1 MDATQFSANL
11 SERHKAEL
19 IATSAALLNHPLHV
33 SAQRLDSFALRL
45 HRIEPPRDRDLPI
58 LPPQPIL
65 RPAPQWV
72 SLARAAL
79 QAPPPTLIIGYEAAL
94 ARAADA
100 LIAERPVLLSGTSGS
115 GKTAFLRGLAADPR
129 LQAHFS
135 IILWLEMQPDR
146 ETFTRLLALALEAP
160 HILSAAPEA
169 QPAMLSAAFQAARA
183 VLLCDFSIPEA
194 DQAWFSAFAPHTA
207 HLSAATADTPH
218 AERIMLGKLPSPV
231 VRQWLAEQTRLSPAE
246 LERLAELISGQA
258 ALLRLCAALLAEDD
272 LTPQQLI
279 DILRAAPA
287 DQRYAA
293 LLHESINTFPTEYR
307 ALCHDLAATQQ
318 VLLPSALIAE
328 RLAHPVAARRALTFL
343 ARRRLIDLHPTA
355 EGDLCSLL
363 FRLPADQISDSA
375 QPFAVAPRTFAPFSQ
390 LDYVQDARAA
400 RAEFLHKQ
408 GIALTEENRPDEA
421 AESLQQA
428 LALRQALNA
437 PYAIAET
444 LSALGRLAYL
454 NGDDSAAIAHL
465 EAAAEIL
472 HKLRDVPALELMRL
486 ALCRTYAR
494 VGRLEAALSIVDD
507 ESAPPADLAA
517 LYRARGEWDKAL
529 TCYERWLAASD
540 DSEDGWLLAQIGRAE
555 TLILAGRVDEA
566 LQSAPQGSFTA
577 LWAQALICQLAGDLD
592 GALHSYAAL
601 ESVTPH
607 AWRGTVARS
616 AARVLAA
623 HGEVREAAML
633 VGAEGV
639 WYEARQPYA
648 AFARQRLSLALYA
661 HFCLML
667 GDSENALR
675 AAQES
680 RALRAERADPES
692 EAIACR
698 VLGRLA
704 WQGGDYEGALAA
716 FEAELKALSA
726 PSLRD
731 DAERATVLHLLGDLH
746 REQRNFERAAA
757 CYRRALS
764 YQDAEISERLLTLL
778 ALAECLAELG
788 RSAES
793 LEVGA
798 EAVAA
803 LYPHTESA
811 DLALVGSVLARQAQ
825 RQAAFGRAERALAI
839 GEHWLQRLMERL
851 EEALNHPEPALNAL
865 AIGLYLRSLPDVALA
880 EHDPIRLIDLA
891 ERALLITE
899 TSAPQ
904 TWAAWAARRDL
915 AELYGRL
922 GRWAESA
929 EVLAPLLAQ
938 VRQMSAPQGET
949 GYLALAVH
957 VGVARAAAN
966 LGDLALA
973 VRHYEAA
980 LPYETDEQAR
990 CLLCLE
996 AAEACHTAGDD
1007 ACAAEYY
1014 TQAADLLRRQRDAK
1028 RYAETL
1034 IALGY
1039 GRLRLKQHSAAVE
1052 AFQEALRAMER
1063 TTKPEAAL
1071 MAQLYA
1077 DLGAAYAALGQT
1089 RGAAGAF
1096 KQALGLIDQFSA
1108 PERYAAI
1115 LTAFARSEMLL
1126 EAYQSA
1132 ATAYQEVLQFDHAPA
1147 ERRKLLSEQAA
1158 ALSKL
1163 GQVPEAIHAYEQ
1175 ALALSE
1181 DAAERAALQQAL
1193 GEGYMLME
1201 NYDAARAQY
1210 EAALDGA
1217 PPEQIG
1223 AVWHAL
1229 GALQRAEANSD
1240 AASGDYKHSLLQAAL
1255 NAYTHALLHLDSRR
1269 DSALRAA
1276 TERAIGE
1283 LYLATQRPQQAIAP
1297 LERALELEK
1306 AQPRQATATLITLMQ
1321 ALAQAYEASGN
1332 LTRAVAYHHSV
1343 LVYQD
1348 TQSALDD
1355 HLATLGQL
1363 ARLYMQL
1370 GRYGEVIK
1378 AAEEALRLEA
1388 PLSRPNYARLSQ
1400 TYFMYGKAQHELHQL
1415 ELAAANLRRAI
1426 KTPRPTPIQEAARQ
1440 ALAEVEAEIARHE
1453 QTLAAA
1459 EQSRLLLERTRLPD
1473 LKSLAF
1479 VIALQTQSNH
1489 ALGRLDAA
1497 QTHLEALIA
1506 LLRQRR
1512 HEMSAVPDPTVQT
1525 LLLLLRGAEQAA
1537 NKHQDAAA
1545 AEYRAAL
1552 EALQRDPHPNAALLW
1567 VVRFLLEDKQTT
1579 P

>member
-19 IATSAALLNHPLHV
+19 IATSAALLNYPLHV
-33 SAQRLDSFALRL
+33 PTQRLDSFALRL
-45 HRIEPPRDRDLPI
+45 HRIEPPRDRDLPV
-58 LPPQPIL
+58 LTPQPLL
-65 RPAPQWV
+65 RPAPQWI

-100 LIAERPVLLSGTSGS
+100 LIAERPVVLSGTSGS
-115 GKTAFLRGLAADPR
+115 GKTAFLRALAANPR

-135 IILWLEMQPDR
+135 VILWLDVLPDR
-146 ETFTRLLALALEAP
+146 ETFARLLALALDAP

-169 QPAMLSAAFQAARA
+169 QPAMLSAALQAQRA
-183 VLLCDFSIPEA
+183 VLLCDFALPEA
-194 DQAWFSAFAPHTA
+194 DRAWLSALAPHTA
-207 HLSAATADTPH
+207 RLSAALPDPN
-218 AERIMLGKLPSPV
+218 AEQIMLGKLPSPA
-231 VRQWLAEQTRLSPAE
+231 VRQWLAEQTPLSPAE
-246 LERLAELISGQA
+246 LDSLTELIDGQA

-272 LTPQQLI
+272 LTPVQLI
-279 DILRAAPA
+279 EILRAAPT
-287 DQRYAA
+287 DQRYAT
-293 LLHESINTFPTEYR
+293 LLRESINTFPAEYR
-307 ALCHDLAATQQ
+307 ALCHDLAATQPL
-318 VLLPSALIAE
+318 LLPSSLITE
-328 RLAHPVAARRALTFL
+328 RIGHPVAARRALTFL
-343 ARRRLIDLHPTA
+343 ARRRLIDLHPMP
-355 EGDLCSLL
+355 EGDLCSIL
-363 FRLPADQISDSA
+363 FRLPADQISEAA
-375 QPFAVAPRTFAPFSQ
+375 QPFSVAPRTFERFSQ
-390 LDYVQDARAA
+390 LDLVQDERAA

-421 AESLQQA
+421 AESLHQA
-428 LALRQALNA
+428 LTLRQALNA

-454 NGDDSAAIAHL
+454 NGDDAAAIAHL
-465 EAAAEIL
+465 EAAAELL
-472 HKLRDVPALELMRL
+472 HKLRDVPALELLRL
-486 ALCRTYAR
+486 ALCRAYAR
-494 VGRLEAALSIVDD
+494 AGRLEAALSIVDD

-517 LYRARGEWDKAL
+517 LYRARGDWEKAL
-529 TCYERWLAASD
+529 ECYERWTATTD

-555 TLILAGRVDEA
+555 TLILAGRAEEA
-566 LQSAPQGSFTA
+566 LHSAPQGSFTA
-577 LWAQALICQLAGDLD
+577 LWAQALICQLSGDLE
-592 GALHSYAAL
+592 GALNSYAAL

-623 HGEVREAAML
+623 RGEVREAAML

-667 GDSENALR
+667 GDSDNALR

-680 RALRAERADPES
+680 RALRAERADPEA

-704 WQGGDYEGALAA
+704 WQAGDYEGAMAA

-731 DAERATVLHLLGDLH
+731 DAERAIVLHLLGDLH

-764 YQDAEISERLLTLL
+764 YHGTNPSERLLTLL

-788 RSAES
+788 RNTES

-803 LYPHTESA
+803 LYPHAESA
-811 DLALVGSVLARQAQ
+811 DLALVGSVLAKQAQ
-825 RQAAFGRAERALAI
+825 RQAAFGRPERALAI
-839 GEHWLQRLMERL
+839 GEHWLHTLTERF
-851 EEALNHPEPALNAL
+851 EEALNHPESALNAL
-865 AIGLYLRSLPDVALA
+865 AIGLYLRSMPNSALA

-899 TSAPQ
+899 TRAPQ
-904 TWAAWAARRDL
+904 TQAAWAARRDL

-922 GRWAESA
+922 GHWAESA

-938 VRQMSAPQGET
+938 VRQMSVPEGET

-957 VGVARAAAN
+957 KGVARAAAN

-1014 TQAADLLRRQRDAK
+1014 TQAAALLRRQRDAK

-1132 ATAYQEVLQFDHAPA
+1132 ATAYQEVLQFDHSPA

-1163 GQVPEAIHAYEQ
+1163 GQVREAIHAYEQ
-1175 ALALSE
+1175 ALTLSE

-1193 GEGYMLME
+1193 GELYMLLE
-1201 NYDAARAQY
+1201 DFDTARAQY

-1217 PPEQIG
+1217 PPEQVG
-1223 AVWHAL
+1223 ALWHAL
-1229 GALQRAEANSD
+1229 GELQRAEANSD
-1240 AASGDYKHSLLQAAL
+1240 AAI
-1255 NAYTHALLHLDSRR
+1255 NAYTHALLHLDARR
-1269 DSALRAA
+1269 ASALRAA

-1283 LYLATQRPQQAIAP
+1283 LYLATQRPQQAIPP

-1306 AQPRQATATLITLMQ
+1306 AQPRQATGTLITLMQ
-1321 ALAQAYEASGN
+1321 ALAQAHEACGD
-1332 LTRAVAYHHSV
+1332 LARAVAYHHSV

-1348 TQSALDD
+1348 AHSVLDD

-1370 GRYGEVIK
+1370 GRYGEVLK

-1400 TYFMYGKAQHELHQL
+1400 TYFMYGKAQHGLHQL
-1415 ELAAANLRRAI
+1415 DLAAANLRRAI

-1479 VIALQTQSNH
+1479 VIALQAQSNH
-1489 ALGRLDAA
+1489 ALGRLEAA

-1512 HEMSAVPDPTVQT
+1512 HEMSANADPTLQT
-1525 LLLLLRGAEQAA
+1525 LLLLLRGAEATNAQLT
-1537 NKHQDAAA
+1537 A

-1552 EALQRDPHPNAALLW
+1552 ESLQREPHPNAALLW
-1567 VVRFLLEDKQTT
+1567 VVRFLLEGKKAT